1 VSTRHLE
8 EPVSHHLVVGA
19 GPIGTATA
27 ARLAAAGESVTLVS
41 RSGRGAAP
49 GITAVGADAS
59 STARM
64 SELAAGAVAIY
75 NCANPAYHRWPT
87 DWPPIANAL
96 LSAAQ
101 TSGAVLAT
109 VSNLYGYGPVSG
121 AMREDLPL
129 AARGPKGRV
138 RAQMF
143 HDARAA
149 HEAGRLRMTEVRG
162 SDYVGPGAQSHLGD
176 RVVPALLAGK
186 RVSVI
191 GSPDQPHTWTYTH
204 DVARMLVTAAA
215 DERAWGR
222 AWHVPSNPPRT
233 QREAIADLA
242 DVAGVPMIKVGTVPR
257 LVLRALGLVNP
268 MMRELGETY
277 YQFSEPFV
285 MDSGDAERTFGITAT
300 PWPDV
305 LEHTLRSYGWPESTS
320 TVSG

>member
-204 DVARMLVTAAA
+204 DVARLLVTAAA

>member
-87 DWPPIANAL
+87 DWPPISNAL

-162 SDYVGPGAQSHLGD
+162 SDYVGPGAQSHLGE

-242 DVAGVPMIKVGTVPR
+242 DVAGVPMVKVGTVPR
-257 LVLRALGLVNP
+257 LALRALGLVNP

>member
-162 SDYVGPGAQSHLGD
+162 SDYVGPGAQSHLGE

>member
-64 SELAAGAVAIY
+64 SELAADAVAIY

-87 DWPPIANAL
+87 DWPPISNAL

-101 TSGAVLAT
+101 TSGSVLAT

-162 SDYVGPGAQSHLGD
+162 SDYVGPGAQSHLGE

-242 DVAGVPMIKVGTVPR
+242 DVAGVPMVKVGTVPR
-257 LVLRALGLVNP
+257 LALRALGLVNP

-285 MDSGDAERTFGITAT
+285 MDSSDAETTFEIAPT
-300 PWPDV
+300 PWSDV